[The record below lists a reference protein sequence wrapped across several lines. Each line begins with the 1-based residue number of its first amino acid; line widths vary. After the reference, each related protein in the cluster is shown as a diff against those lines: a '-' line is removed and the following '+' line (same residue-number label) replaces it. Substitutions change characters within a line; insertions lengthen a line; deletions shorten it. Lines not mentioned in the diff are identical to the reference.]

1 MFYPLKLE
9 SMKEFQFED
18 FVEFIMDMNFYPTL
32 VAAYCHTV
40 SGGMYDD
47 VYGDKFFAHEMLSNL
62 AVNNPQLFTT
72 FVEFYKAVKPI
83 EFDTKLF

>member
-1 MFYPLKLE
+1 
-9 SMKEFQFED
+9 MKEFLFED
-18 FVEFIMDMNFYPTL
+18 FVDFVMDLDFYPTI
-32 VAAYCHTV
+32 VAAYVHTV
-40 SGGMYDD
+40 SGIMEEDMYSN
-47 VYGDKFFAHEMLSNL
+47 KFFAHEMLSNL